1 MYFLAVFVL
10 LGTGLTA
17 NCAMHSL
24 TYIYTAFSKP
34 VELPGL
40 HEFTAMGL
48 LDNKMIDYFDSD
60 NQNKVPK
67 QDFMKKQMP
76 AEYWEKGTQSR
87 QSKQQW
93 FKVNINILMKRM
105 RQNDTDV
112 HILQWMHGCKGEMLP
127 DGKLEYRHG
136 TDMYSYDGTDFL
148 SFDDNDSTWVAPT
161 AASLQ
166 TKRKWDEVQV
176 LKEYTKGYLETE
188 CMDWLSKFVEFGKQI
203 DAIPPKVHVFSKK
216 ANSERN
222 IILSCMATGFYPKDI
237 LLQIKRNGRVLTKE
251 DGVSSTGTRPNGDE
265 TYQRTDG
272 VEILRTDV
280 STYTCEVKHVA
291 SGMHVEKEWDH
302 TLPSGSG
309 SIIGAGVGVLLVLL
323 LLAVLAVLLVLY
335 KKGKLGRS
343 RFLNAG
349 GSSNSSNST
358 DSTSDG
364 SDEALKTVTIKG
376 SDKSVDSAGTKD
388 SGVRDRDIEASE
400 ALMKGSDESVD
411 SAGTKDSGV
420 PGDTPS
426 LTSSHQSS
434 PTSSLQG
441 GEYLR

>member
-34 VELPGL
+34 VELPGI

-67 QDFMKKQMP
+67 QDFMKEQMP

-112 HILQWMHGCKGEMLP
+112 HILQWRHGCKGEMQP
-127 DGKLEYRHG
+127 DGKLQYRHG

-148 SFDDNDSTWVAPT
+148 SFDDDSSTWVAPT
-161 AASLQ
+161 VASQ
-166 TKRKWDEVQV
+166 PTKRKWDEVTV

-188 CMDWLSKFVEFGKQI
+188 CMDWLSKFVEFGKKI
-203 DAIPPKVHVFSKK
+203 DAIPPKVYVFSKK
-216 ANSERN
+216 AKSEKN

-237 LLQIKRNGRVLTKE
+237 LLQIKRNGRVLTTE
-251 DGVSSTGTRPNGDE
+251 DGVNSTGTRPNGDE
-265 TYQRTDG
+265 TYQRTDR

-291 SGMHVEKEWDH
+291 SGMHVKKEWDH

-309 SIIGAGVGVLLVLL
+309 SIIGAVCLNGCR
-323 LLAVLAVLLVLY
+323 
-335 KKGKLGRS
+335 RS
-343 RFLNAG
+343 REDPG
-349 GSSNSSNST
+349 IG
-358 DSTSDG
+358 
-364 SDEALKTVTIKG
+364 
-376 SDKSVDSAGTKD
+376 
-388 SGVRDRDIEASE
+388 
-400 ALMKGSDESVD
+400 ESVD

-420 PGDTPS
+420 SRDNDIEASQALMKGDPGKTPVYS
-426 LTSSHQSS
+426 ALESQTLPRTLHPFCIKIFFS
-434 PTSSLQG
+434 PQAQANLSTALA
-441 GEYLR
+441 LRTLASP

>member
-67 QDFMKKQMP
+67 QDFMKEQMP

-112 HILQWMHGCKGEMLP
+112 HILQWMHGCKGEMQP

-148 SFDDNDSTWVAPT
+148 SFDDNESTWVAPT

-203 DAIPPKVHVFSKK
+203 DAIRPNVHVFSKK
-216 ANSERN
+216 ANSEKN

-237 LLQIKRNGRVLTKE
+237 TLHIKRNGRVLTKE
-251 DGVSSTGTRPNGDE
+251 DGVSTTGTRPNGDE
-265 TYQRTDG
+265 TYQRTDR

-335 KKGKLGRS
+335 KKGKLG
-343 RFLNAG
+343 
-349 GSSNSSNST
+349 GSSKSSNST
-358 DSTSDG
+358 DDTSDG
-364 SDEALKTVTIKG
+364 SGEALKSVTIKG
-376 SDKSVDSAGTKD
+376 SDESVDSAGTKD
-388 SGVRDRDIEASE
+388 SGVRNHDIEASE
-400 ALMKGSDESVD
+400 ALIKGSDESVD

-420 PGDTPS
+420 PGDTP
-426 LTSSHQSS
+426 TSSPQSS

-441 GEYLR
+441 GKYLR

>member
-1 MYFLAVFVL
+1 MYFFAVFVL

-34 VELPGL
+34 VELPGI

-67 QDFMKKQMP
+67 QDFMKTQMP

-93 FKVNINILMKRM
+93 FKVNINILMTRM

-112 HILQWMHGCKGEMLP
+112 HILQWMHGCKGEMQP
-127 DGKLEYRHG
+127 DGKLQYRHG

-148 SFDDNDSTWVAPT
+148 SFDDVHSTWVAPT
-161 AASLQ
+161 VASET
-166 TKRKWDEVQV
+166 TKRKWDKVQV

-188 CMDWLSKFVEFGKQI
+188 CMEWLSKFVEFGKQN

-216 ANSERN
+216 AKSEKN

-251 DGVSSTGTRPNGDE
+251 DGVCSTGTRPNGDE
-265 TYQRTDG
+265 TYQRTDR

-280 STYTCEVKHVA
+280 STYTCEVNHAA

-309 SIIGAGVGVLLVLL
+309 PIIGAVVAAVVVLL
-323 LLAVLAVLLVLY
+323 LLVVLAVLLILY
-335 KKGKLGRS
+335 KKGKLG
-343 RFLNAG
+343 G
-349 GSSNSSNST
+349 SNSS

-364 SDEALKTVTIKG
+364 SGETLQTVATKG
-376 SDKSVDSAGTKD
+376 NN
-388 SGVRDRDIEASE
+388 DIEASK

-411 SAGTKDSGV
+411 SAGSKDSGV

-426 LTSSHQSS
+426 PQSS
-434 PTSSLQG
+434 ATSSLQG
-441 GEYLR
+441 GKY